1 MTNRPEQFSYAYS
14 AKEQE
19 EIKNIRKKYITTDE
33 DKLEQ
38 LRRIDAST
46 TQKGT
51 AMALIVGILS
61 SLIFGIGMSM
71 IMVWGGDLML
81 PGILIGVVGLI
92 GVVMAYPIHLTVTK
106 CEREKVASE
115 VIRLTDELMK

>member
-1 MTNRPEQFSYAYS
+1 
-14 AKEQE
+14 
-19 EIKNIRKKYITTDE
+19 
-33 DKLEQ
+33 
-38 LRRIDAST
+38 
-46 TQKGT
+46 
-51 AMALIVGILS
+51 MALIVGILS
-61 SLIFGIGMSM
+61 SLILGLGMSM

-106 CEREKVASE
+106 REREKVASE